1 MSSEVKWIKI
11 ATDIF
16 DDEKIK
22 IIESFPKSDTI
33 LVIWFKLLCLAG
45 KQNNGGV
52 FCLGNSPYTE
62 KMFATI
68 FGRPISAVKK
78 AFEIFEEFG
87 MLERVDNT
95 VIVPNWEK
103 HQSLDAY
110 ERRKEQN
117 KINQRKFKEKQK
129 EIAKRTADGNQSVI
143 NSVINSVSG
152 CSAEISNTDK
162 EEEKDIEI
170 YKEKHPKGCKEKEA
184 DSVPKSD
191 TPRHRYGE
199 YKNVLLS
206 DAEFEKLKSE
216 YPNAD
221 ELIAFLDEYIEMK
234 GYKARSHY
242 LCIKKWVV
250 SAVEERKNKGKSSK
264 DSAAKDGWVE
274 LATLMEGKNGNSDKD
289 I

>member
-1 MSSEVKWIKI
+1 MAEVKWIKL

-22 IIESFPKSDTI
+22 IIESLPKADTL

-52 FCLGNSPYTE
+52 FCLGSVPYTE

-68 FGRPISAVKK
+68 LGRPLNTVKT
-78 AFEIFEEFG
+78 AFEVFENFG
-87 MLERVDNT
+87 MIERIDGT
-95 VIVPNWEK
+95 VTIPNWEK

-129 EIAKRTADGNQSVI
+129 EIAKRTADSNQSVS
-143 NSVINSVSG
+143 NTVSSQ
-152 CSAEISNTDK
+152 SAKISNADK
-162 EEEKDIEI
+162 EEDKDIDIDIEI
-170 YKEKHPKGCKEKEA
+170 YKEKHPKGCKEKA

-191 TPRHRYGE
+191 ASKHRHGE
-199 YKNVLLS
+199 YGHVLLS
-206 DAEFEKLKSE
+206 DGEFEKLKAE

-234 GYKARSHY
+234 GYKARNHY

-250 SAVEERKNKGKSSK
+250 SAVGERKKKSEGKGNGISDKHKEWAELERFMEGENGKS
-264 DSAAKDGWVE
+264 DE
-274 LATLMEGKNGNSDKD
+274 D